1 MPTYEYKCKS
11 CEKEFDVVQSIME
24 DALTVC
30 PTCEGAVQR
39 LISRNV
45 GIQFK
50 GSGFYINDSVK
61 TSTNKK
67 TKPIK
72 ENTKKSTDKMSSSTP
87 IKS

>member
-30 PTCEGAVQR
+30 PTCEGTVQR
-39 LISRNV
+39 LISKNV

-50 GSGFYINDSVK
+50 GSGFYVNDSVK

-67 TKPIK
+67 SKSTKENSKKKSDSLASSTSTKP
-72 ENTKKSTDKMSSSTP
+72 
-87 IKS
+87 